1 MKRLLLWRHA
11 KASSGDPRQEDADR
25 ELAPRG
31 REAARA
37 IAEART
43 DALTSVSLVLCSTAA
58 RTRQTFEAL
67 QPHFTRE
74 PALRFEPGLYLADPL
89 SLLERVARVEEDH
102 DGVLLIGHNPGMEDL
117 VRLLVS
123 EGGEDE
129 IARYRAGF
137 KTGALA
143 ELAMRIDHWREAGA
157 GCALL
162 EAFTRPRDVLA
173 DHAAG

>member
-11 KASSGDPRQEDADR
+11 KASPGDPRQEDADR

-31 REAARA
+31 HEAARA
-37 IAEART
+37 IAEAR
-43 DALTSVSLVLCSTAA
+43 AASLTAVSLVLCSTAL

-67 QPHFTRE
+67 QPHFATE

-89 SLLERVARVEEDH
+89 DLLERVARVEEDH
-102 DGVLLIGHNPGMEDL
+102 ASILMIGHNPGMEEL

-123 EGGEDE
+123 EGSEEE
-129 IARYRAGF
+129 IERYRAGF

-143 ELAMRIDHWREAGA
+143 ELSLRIDHWREAGA
-157 GCALL
+157 GCATLD
-162 EAFTRPRDVLA
+162 AFTRPRDLEVV
-173 DHAAG
+173 